1 MFHTSTPQTRNY
13 PSVLMEKNTPYI
25 GSPKPMSLLH
35 WSMVP
40 NTTPMVPESHP
51 NNCDSL
57 PSATE
62 LRINPTS
69 PLGRLH
75 AVKRRNK
82 PLTEKLRRQRIN
94 QALEELR
101 DLITDPATKAPNRLE
116 KADILELTLKFVKN
130 QLSQSK
136 HQPDTAITSSGAS
149 QANNVQMFLYGYASC
164 EATVR
169 RVFKENLHEG
179 TMATSSPVSGYSSE
193 LCSTI
198 LSELSTQRRLA
209 VTHILSSR
217 QQMQLSSGMQSTSSG
232 SSVAA
237 GELSG
242 ASTESAEDISPP
254 GRCDYLSNISPQV
267 NGPDAISKVVPSTH
281 RGGGD
286 VWRPW

>member
-40 NTTPMVPESHP
+40 NTTPLVPESHP
-51 NNCDSL
+51 DNCDSL
-57 PSATE
+57 PSSTE
-62 LRINPTS
+62 LRITPTS

-75 AVKRRNK
+75 AVKR
-82 PLTEKLRRQRIN
+82 PS
-94 QALEELR
+94 
-101 DLITDPATKAPNRLE
+101 RLE

-136 HQPDTAITSSGAS
+136 HQPDAAITSSGAS

-169 RVFKENLHEG
+169 RVFKENLHGG

-267 NGPDAISKVVPSTH
+267 NGPDAISKVVPSTN